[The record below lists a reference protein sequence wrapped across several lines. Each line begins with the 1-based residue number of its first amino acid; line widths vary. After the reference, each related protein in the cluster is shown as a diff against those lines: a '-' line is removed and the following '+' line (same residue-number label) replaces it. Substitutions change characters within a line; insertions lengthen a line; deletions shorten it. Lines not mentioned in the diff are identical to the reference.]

1 MIEKPK
7 SITIAKNAGFCFGV
21 KRASDT
27 LEKAIE
33 TSDGRTKLFTL
44 GHLIH
49 NATYNASLAGRG
61 VGVIDENDID
71 RLAHKASATSPV
83 KIFVRTHGVTLET
96 SEKLERAAN
105 GNPYFTYED
114 LTCPFVKK
122 IHNIACEYSTP
133 ENVFVIIGD
142 KNHPEVKGILSY
154 CKGES
159 HVFASADE
167 FQKALSGDERAF
179 DTKKCTI
186 LVAQTT
192 QNLSE
197 WNKSQNIAK
206 KLCTKPIIFDTICNV
221 TEIRQLEAKRLAGV
235 CDYMIVIGSADSSNT
250 SKLAE
255 ICKSICK
262 RTVRIENANEL
273 KNLISPANLN
283 VGIAAG
289 ASTPPGVI
297 EEVYKTMST
306 KTENFE
312 ELLEESLC
320 KTLNTGDTVT
330 GIVTAV
336 SPAEIQLDLGSK
348 VTGVIKAEQITD
360 DPSADLKDMFNVGDT
375 VEAFVIRVSDVEGIA
390 ELSKKRT
397 DSDKNWTEIVSAYE
411 NKTILEGKVIEAVKG
426 GVIALTGATR
436 VFIPGA
442 HTGIPKS
449 GDLSTL
455 VGQNV
460 RFRIIE
466 IKPQGHKAYG
476 SIRDVLR
483 EERQAKEAAFWA
495 TVEEGKQY
503 HGVVKN
509 IMPYGAFVDLG
520 GVDGL
525 VHTSE
530 LSWKRI
536 KSPADVVSVGDEID
550 VYVKALDVENKK
562 ISLGYKTEA
571 TNPWKIFTDK
581 YQVGDIA
588 PVKIV
593 SMMPF
598 GAFAEIVDGV
608 DGLIHISQ
616 IALEKIAKPADVLEL
631 GQVVDAKITDID
643 YENQKVS
650 LSIRALLEEAR
661 AAEEAMPEDYVE
673 VTETVEEV
681 PADEQ

>member
-1 MIEKPK
+1 MIGTPK

-33 TSDGRTKLFTL
+33 TSDGKTRLFTL

-49 NATYNASLAGRG
+49 NATYNASLTDRG
-61 VGVIDENDID
+61 VGVIDETDID
-71 RLAHKASATSPV
+71 RLAREACEASPV
-83 KIFVRTHGVTLET
+83 KVFVRTHGVTRET
-96 SEKLERAAN
+96 SEKLECGAK

-133 ENVFVIIGD
+133 ESVFVIIGD

-154 CKGES
+154 CKGENY
-159 HVFASADE
+159 VFASADE
-167 FQKALSGDERAF
+167 FQKAISGDEKASS
-179 DTKKCTI
+179 TEKCTI

-289 ASTPPGVI
+289 ASTPPVVI

-375 VEAFVIRVSDVEGIA
+375 VEAFVIRVSDIEGIA

-460 RFRIIE
+460 KFRIIE

-503 HGVVKN
+503 RGVVKN

-550 VYVKALDVENKK
+550 VYVKSLDVENKK

-673 VTETVEEV
+673 VTETVEEI